1 MAAPGGDDNQTNS
14 ITPSGG
20 VLGAYPAKFVEQ
32 NTTFVQ
38 NNIFVEEN
46 GAYYVY
52 IKVPSAGSNITGCSL
67 QIFES
72 DRSQSGSSTILCALC
87 ICPLHSPPPPLVSRM
102 HVGVIASHAVVQ
114 SSSIAA
120 PHIAGLAALIR

>member
-14 ITPSGG
+14 VTPSGG
-20 VLGAYPAKFVEQ
+20 VLGAYPAKFIAQ

-52 IKVPSAGSNITGCSL
+52 IKVPSGG
-67 QIFES
+67 
-72 DRSQSGSSTILCALC
+72 
-87 ICPLHSPPPPLVSRM
+87 
-102 HVGVIASHAVVQ
+102 
-114 SSSIAA
+114 
-120 PHIAGLAALIR
+120 